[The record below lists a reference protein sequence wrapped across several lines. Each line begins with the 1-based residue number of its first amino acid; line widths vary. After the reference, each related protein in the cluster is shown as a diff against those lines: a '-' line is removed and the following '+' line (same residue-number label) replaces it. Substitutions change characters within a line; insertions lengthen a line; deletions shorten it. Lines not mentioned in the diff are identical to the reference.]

1 MKRLSPE
8 FRDRNPE
15 VPWSQIAGMRD
26 RLVHSFDAINFDIAW
41 EVIRVHAPAVLADL
55 DRIIAQEPSP

>member
-1 MKRLSPE
+1 
-8 FRDRNPE
+8 
-15 VPWSQIAGMRD
+15 MRD